1 MRGVRLNLGDSCRDR
16 AGHAEILLAVTL
28 LFSISGC
35 KREAGSSPVAAPP
48 EVQVI
53 TVVVQTVADEP
64 EFLGE
69 TEASRV
75 VEIRSQVTGLLKK
88 RFYKEGLDI
97 KQGDKLYQIDPIPF
111 QAAVHSAEANIDQT
125 HARLVQ
131 ARQNLERLQPL
142 LAENAVS
149 KKDVDDAVA
158 EELAAKAAMNRAK
171 AELIRA
177 KFDLDNTLIVAPIDG
192 RIERSRVHEGRLITA
207 QNDLLTVLHQMD
219 PMYVIGNVPEVFIL
233 KRIQDRLDKKILY
246 FDTAD
251 PYRLKAIMTLADGST
266 YAHQGQLEMLEVGMR
281 ATTGGRDVRVSFPN
295 PEKRLLP
302 GLFVKVRMVGG
313 KRPNVTLVPQQA
325 VQQRLNGAFVYV
337 VGPENKVEPRT
348 IRTMNWQQDQWMVES
363 GLDQGER
370 VVVEGMQRIQPGVQ
384 VKVVEWRNGSSAVGL
399 PSAETKTESAR

>member
-1 MRGVRLNLGDSCRDR
+1 MRVVGLRLGHTCRNR
-16 AGHAEILLAVTL
+16 ARYAGILLVVTL
-28 LFSISGC
+28 LCSILGC
-35 KREAGSSPVAAPP
+35 KQEAASSLAAPPP

-53 TVVVQTVADEP
+53 TVAVQTVADEP

-75 VEIRSQVTGLLKK
+75 VEIRSQVTGLLKE

-111 QAAVHSAEANIDQT
+111 QAAVHSAEANIDQSK
-125 HARLVQ
+125 ARLVQ

-158 EELAAKAAMNRAK
+158 EELAAKAALNRAK

-207 QNDLLTVLHQMD
+207 QSDLLTVLHQMD

-251 PYRLKAIMTLADGST
+251 PYRLKAIMTLADSST

-281 ATTGGRDVRVSFPN
+281 ATTGGRDVRLSFPN

-348 IRTMNWQQDQWMVES
+348 IRTMNWQRDQWMVES
-363 GLDQGER
+363 GLDQGDR
-370 VVVEGMQRIQPGVQ
+370 VVVEGMQRIQPGIQ
-384 VKVVEWRNGSSAVGL
+384 VRVVEWRNGNSAAGL
-399 PSAETKTESAR
+399 PSAETKTEGAR